1 METFLFSAFMSQWS
15 PPLASLSLT
24 DISLNMLSVR
34 VKPEL
39 RANVMVKQCF
49 WLTLLQYQ
57 QHQDQTGGITLIKD
71 LGPIHAALFL
81 QTFSIHLQKNFL
93 TYNFRSIWYFTVNFT
108 INVWETLLIK
118 AWGVQ
123 LSFCWFS
130 IFPKNSNSYSI
141 TIKNKIKI

>member
-1 METFLFSAFMSQWS
+1 MSQWS
-15 PPLASLSLT
+15 PPLASITLT

-57 QHQDQTGGITLIKD
+57 QHQDQTGGINLIKD

-81 QTFSIHLQKNFL
+81 QTFCIHWQENFL
-93 TYNFRSIWYFTVNFT
+93 TYNFRSIWYFTVV
-108 INVWETLLIK
+108 ILQQMYEKHLLKLEVLNCLNYLIELLL
-118 AWGVQ
+118 VQ
-123 LSFCWFS
+123 HILKEF
-130 IFPKNSNSYSI
+130 
-141 TIKNKIKI
+141 